1 MAKKSGGL
9 IGLLKGLVIFAV
21 VVFGL
26 AIAVYVGVKATT
38 GIDILKAINQI
49 KAVQTAPSEEE
60 IVVDKYNDNDIIVT
74 FDTMFGAGSGERIYA
89 ENSEGVRVFV
99 KEEFGKEPLVATTK
113 LDGKQIAG
121 LINVAFHSLD
131 QRAFG
136 LSNSDVEILSI
147 ELSNLQSNGEFDMKV
162 SLKLNFEATKL
173 DIKENGNL
181 ITKIIRNF
189 IPDTVYLVSDFT
201 VKCNSASEFVFVK
214 NNSIEVNGMNEEEA
228 SEIHKIIKK
237 FISKDQD
244 LVEMINKNITILLF
258 GDSTATDSEG
268 FLTCLPGTNTN
279 VILDSEQV
287 KIVINKE

>member
-26 AIAVYVGVKATT
+26 AVAVYVGVKATT

-49 KAVQTAPSEEE
+49 KAVQTVPSEEE
-60 IVVDKYNDNDIIVT
+60 IVVDKYNDNDILVT

-89 ENSEGVRVFV
+89 ENGEGVRVFV
-99 KEEFGKEPLVATTK
+99 KEEFSKEPLVATTT

-121 LINVAFHSLD
+121 LINAAFHSLD
-131 QRAFG
+131 QKAFG

-147 ELSNLQSNGEFDMKV
+147 GLSNLQSNEFDMKV

-201 VKCNSASEFVFVK
+201 VKWNSSSEFVFVK

-279 VILDSEQV
+279 VKLDGEQV

>member
-26 AIAVYVGVKATT
+26 AVAVYVGVKATT

-49 KAVQTAPSEEE
+49 KAVQPAPSEEE

-99 KEEFGKEPLVATTK
+99 KEEFGKEPLVATTT

-131 QRAFG
+131 QKAFG

-147 ELSNLQSNGEFDMKV
+147 ELSNLQSNDFDMKV

-258 GDSTATDSEG
+258 GDSTATDSKG

-279 VILDSEQV
+279 VIPDGDQV